1 MSTQVL
7 PTPSHTAGGDD
18 DALAPW
24 LAWAVSGAAGVPALA
39 IAAWGLAGGYSFSSL
54 PFSLVIP
61 VALLAIGPWSAFL
74 LTIVHGPVRVI
85 RIPLAIALSG
95 GSALVSGL
103 AAVTLVFVLPLSLLD
118 DSGRALQNF
127 NSVVLAILIGL
138 IYSGLAIA
146 FTISLFSWVRRRVV
160 GQTRR
165 SLMRYLALVAM
176 GSAGLLVL
184 SALVGTARGAWPDKQ
199 GIPLG
204 PVSASWFATRPE
216 SSLVYP
222 GSDVVS
228 RRASGEHR
236 ELTVSEPATAATV
249 FYTRDD
255 PTRVAAWYAQQLATQ
270 AWRTSTDFGYS
281 REEQHWAFIRGTR
294 ERFRLSLYQSDAGFP
309 DQATHPGEHRFEV
322 DYLVF
327 QPGKRD
333 N

>member
-1 MSTQVL
+1 MSTRVL
-7 PTPSHTAGGDD
+7 PTPGHALPGNHDD
-18 DALAPW
+18 LAFW
-24 LAWAVSGAAGVPALA
+24 LASAVSGAAGVPALP

-54 PFSLVIP
+54 PFSLAIP
-61 VALLAIGPWSAFL
+61 LGVLAIAPWCAFL
-74 LTIVHGPVRVI
+74 LTIVHGRVRYI
-85 RIPLAIALSG
+85 TTPLAFALSG

-160 GQTRR
+160 GQAPR
-165 SLMRYLALVAM
+165 SLLRYLALVAM

-184 SALVGTARGAWPDKQ
+184 SALVGTASGAWLDKQ

-228 RRASGEHR
+228 RRATGEHR
-236 ELTVSEPATAATV
+236 ELAVSEPATAATV
-249 FYTRDD
+249 FYTIDD
-255 PTRVAAWYAQQLATQ
+255 PTRVAAWYGEQLAALGWQ
-270 AWRTSTDFGYS
+270 TSTDFGYFP
-281 REEQHWAFIRGTR
+281 EKQHWAFIRGTR

-309 DQATHPGEHRFEV
+309 DQATHPGEYRFEV

-327 QPGKRD
+327 APDRRVQ
-333 N
+333 